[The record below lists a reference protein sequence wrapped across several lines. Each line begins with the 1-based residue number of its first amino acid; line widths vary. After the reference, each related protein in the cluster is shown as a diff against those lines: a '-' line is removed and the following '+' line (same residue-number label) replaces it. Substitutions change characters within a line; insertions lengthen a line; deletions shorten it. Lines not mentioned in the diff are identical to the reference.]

1 MSFKI
6 AMYLPA
12 TTGILAP
19 PFTPNPYGK
28 VEAPQ
33 LGVHPAYKN
42 FAVVSPLVAS
52 NSYFHTFNRIYGN
65 HLRISTPTVEVT
77 GNQ

>member
-1 MSFKI
+1 MSFRI
-6 AMYLPA
+6 ATYLPA

-42 FAVVSPLVAS
+42 FC
-52 NSYFHTFNRIYGN
+52 RG
-65 HLRISTPTVEVT
+65 ISTCRIQLILQT
-77 GNQ
+77 

>member
-1 MSFKI
+1 MIITVNVIQDSYVFAGNYRNI
-6 AMYLPA
+6 G
-12 TTGILAP
+12 T

-52 NSYFHTFNRIYGN
+52 NSYFQT
-65 HLRISTPTVEVT
+65 
-77 GNQ
+77 

>member
-42 FAVVSPLVAS
+42 LPWYLHLSHPT
-52 NSYFHTFNRIYGN
+52 HTSR
-65 HLRISTPTVEVT
+65 HD
-77 GNQ
+77 

>member
-1 MSFKI
+1 MSFRI
-6 AMYLPA
+6 ATYLPA

-42 FAVVSPLVAS
+42 FAVVSLV
-52 NSYFHTFNRIYGN
+52 
-65 HLRISTPTVEVT
+65 LLVDM
-77 GNQ
+77 

>member
-1 MSFKI
+1 MSFRI
-6 AMYLPA
+6 ATYLPA

-52 NSYFHTFNRIYGN
+52 NSYFQT
-65 HLRISTPTVEVT
+65 
-77 GNQ
+77 